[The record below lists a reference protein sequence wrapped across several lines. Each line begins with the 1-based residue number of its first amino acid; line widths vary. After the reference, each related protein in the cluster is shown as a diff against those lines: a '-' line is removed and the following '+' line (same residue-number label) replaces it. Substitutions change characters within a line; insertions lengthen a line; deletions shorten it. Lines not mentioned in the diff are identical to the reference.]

1 MTEPAATLPALRQD
15 LELLEAAT
23 DIDGAP
29 RWLIYDPLQHKFFA
43 IGRSA
48 HVLLQIWRTD
58 ASVEDI
64 SAEAWRQFSETLPP
78 ADIAEFIGFLQ
89 AGRLTLAAS
98 GGGWRALAATAE
110 KQRTSWSSHLLH
122 TYLFFRIPLFRP
134 ERFLRWTLPRVRP
147 LGTRGFAVF
156 ISLTGAAGLYLVSR
170 EWDEFRATFAGVAT
184 LEGAAMM
191 GIALMLVKLIHEM
204 AHAYVATAY
213 GCRVPVLGVA
223 FILGAPLLYC
233 DVTDAWRLKSRKARF
248 RIDTAGILA
257 DLAVACLA
265 TLLWAFLPPGIAK
278 HFVFSLATAGW
289 VLSLTMNLNPF
300 MKFDGYHIAGDLLG
314 IENMQDRAMA
324 MGCWRLREILF
335 GLGAP
340 PPEAMR
346 PPVRWALTLYAWSLW
361 LYRLV
366 VFTGIALLVYGFFF
380 KVAGLVLFAVE
391 IGYFV
396 IAPVMREMREWWNM
410 RRAIAASG
418 RIFVSGGLLA
428 AVVGLLAIP
437 LSSSVQIPAV
447 LGAAE
452 VARLYPALPARV
464 GRIHV
469 VHGDSVE
476 AGDRLVGLDSTDLV
490 QALEL
495 NRLKTAVISMRLDR
509 GASDTT
515 DKEEAV
521 VLENELS
528 ALRQQSEG
536 LIRQRA
542 ELDLTAPFAGQVVE
556 MLASLQTG
564 RTLDPREPVLVIRG
578 NGDGQVRGALD
589 ERDLWRLREGAEAV
603 FVPDDLNLPRV
614 AVRIESISL
623 SAMAVLDQV
632 ELAGNHGGR
641 VAARADARH
650 QPVPV
655 SAQYAIRGRTV
666 AGLPDDFRV
675 RSAAGVVVAEGTAE
689 SLMSRAWRQILKVLV
704 RESGF

>member
-1 MTEPAATLPALRQD
+1 M
-15 LELLEAAT
+15 
-23 DIDGAP
+23 GA
-29 RWLIYDPLQHKFFA
+29 
-43 IGRSA
+43 
-48 HVLLQIWRTD
+48 
-58 ASVEDI
+58 
-64 SAEAWRQFSETLPP
+64 
-78 ADIAEFIGFLQ
+78 
-89 AGRLTLAAS
+89 RL
-98 GGGWRALAATAE
+98 GWRALAATAE
-110 KQRTSWSSHLLH
+110 KQCTSWASHLLH

-134 ERFLRWTLPRVRP
+134 ERFLRSTLPRVRP
-147 LGTRGFAVF
+147 VATHGFALL
-156 ISLTGAAGLYLVSR
+156 ILLTGAAGLYLVSR

-191 GIALMLVKLIHEM
+191 AVALIMVKLIHEL

-257 DLAVACLA
+257 DLAVACVA
-265 TLLWAFLPPGIAK
+265 TLLWAFLPPGIGK

-300 MKFDGYHIAGDLLG
+300 MKFDGYHIASDLFG

-340 PPEAMR
+340 PPEPMQ
-346 PPVRWALTLYAWSLW
+346 PQVMLALTAYAWSLW

-366 VFTGIALLVYGFFF
+366 VFTGIAVLVYGFFF
-380 KVAGLVLFAVE
+380 KLAGIVLFAVE

-396 IAPVMREMREWWNM
+396 IAPVMREIREWWNM
-410 RRAIAASG
+410 RRAIVASG
-418 RIFVSGGLLA
+418 RVLLSGGMLAAVAGLLA
-428 AVVGLLAIP
+428 MP
-437 LSSSVQIPAV
+437 LSSQVQIPAV
-447 LGAAE
+447 LGAAQ
-452 VARLYPALPARV
+452 VARLYPALPAKV
-464 GRIHV
+464 GRVHV
-469 VHGDSVE
+469 AHGDRID
-476 AGDRLVGLDSTDLV
+476 AGTKLVSLDSTDLV

-495 NRLKTAVISMRLDR
+495 NRLKSAVVSLRLDR

-536 LIRQRA
+536 LSRQRT
-542 ELDLTAPFAGQVVE
+542 ELGLTAPFAGQVVE
-556 MLASLQTG
+556 MLPALQSG
-564 RTLDPREPVLVIRG
+564 QTLDPREPVLVIRG
-578 NGDGQVRGALD
+578 NAGGQVRGVLD
-589 ERDLWRLREGAEAV
+589 ERDLWRLREGVEAV
-603 FVPDDLNLPRV
+603 FIPDDLNLPRV

-623 SAMAVLDQV
+623 SAMAVLDQI

-641 VAARADARH
+641 VAARLDSRH

-655 SAQYAIRGRTV
+655 SAQYAVRGRTV
-666 AGLPDDFRV
+666 AGLPEDFRV
-675 RSAAGVVVAEGTAE
+675 RSAAGVLVAEGAAE
-689 SLMSRAWRQILKVLV
+689 SALSRTWRQILKVLV
-704 RESGF
+704 RESGL